1 MQRLHMHK
9 VLTATPWDT
18 LKCVLCF
25 EEKFELVGDMQYS
38 RKYMTHTSVLY
49 SKDGVLHIK
58 RHVSELLGFTHICKT
73 PSLSIKHITGL
84 CLT

>member
-1 MQRLHMHK
+1 MLLHQSN
-9 VLTATPWDT
+9 
-18 LKCVLCF
+18 CS

-58 RHVSELLGFTHICKT
+58 RHVSELIGFTHICMVD
-73 PSLSIKHITGL
+73 SDSI
-84 CLT
+84 